1 MPSMT
6 AAKGIH
12 LGNVV
17 ENWVC
22 RRRQWLGRLSSP
34 SAAEPFESFA
44 EFPAG
49 VEMTLR
55 KDTETPTKSAKN
67 GLTTAHIHQR

>member
-1 MPSMT
+1 MAGS
-6 AAKGIH
+6 ALK
-12 LGNVV
+12 
-17 ENWVC
+17 
-22 RRRQWLGRLSSP
+22 
-34 SAAEPFESFA
+34 SAAEPFESFP

-67 GLTTAHIHQR
+67 ALTTATFATTTTISHDDTG